1 MKTRMKIARPVAPE
15 KWTADWIAS
24 VADGSNT
31 MSARRLTSIEKR
43 GGGLKAVAAAA
54 KSKKVHLVM
63 FEDDEGREV
72 VAASSKR
79 FQVIA

>member
-1 MKTRMKIARPVAPE
+1 MKMRRKKATTVSPE

-24 VADGSNT
+24 IADGPNT
-31 MSARRLTSIEKR
+31 MSARRVTSIEKR
-43 GGGLKAVAAAA
+43 GGGIKAVAAAA

-72 VAASSKR
+72 VAASTKR
-79 FQVIA
+79 FKVIA